1 MSTRSQLRFVQT
13 VTDTDGNEHERTAQ
27 VYRHSDG
34 YPSAVIYD
42 LATLRDVQA
51 DTNTT
56 RGPSYAAG
64 NFIFLNKLRGMAMY
78 VEERAHRDRINP
90 NTSVESFV
98 ATPADYITDLDQPH
112 FLLGY
117 GVEDTG
123 DIHGDEEYLY
133 KVHLPERKGPERL
146 GPWTVAVSD
155 SKSFPRFADDGDDVG
170 DRFERADYETMP
182 LDDAL
187 QQYVTE

>member
-13 VTDTDGNEHERTAQ
+13 VTDRDGTEHERTAQ

-34 YPSAVIYD
+34 YPSAVIRD
-42 LATLRDVQA
+42 LATLRDVLA

-56 RGPSYAAG
+56 RGPSYAAA
-64 NFIFLNKLRGMAMY
+64 NFIFLNKLRGMGLYA
-78 VEERAHRDRINP
+78 EERDHRDTIP
-90 NTSVESFV
+90 PDTTIKEFAAS
-98 ATPADYITDLDQPH
+98 PADYIADLDQPH

-133 KVHLPERKGPERL
+133 KVHLPERKGHERL
-146 GPWTVAVSD
+146 GPWTVAVSE
-155 SKSFPRFADDGDDVG
+155 SRSFPRFNPDESFG
-170 DRFERADYETMP
+170 DRFELADYETMP